1 GSNQGNN
8 TNGSNF
14 IPVRDLNV
22 VGTQP
27 KPITRQSGAMLPN
40 TGESQM
46 NLLPLAA
53 IASLSAMMLAMG
65 LKKKEEK

>member
-1 GSNQGNN
+1 QGNN

-65 LKKKEEK
+65 LKKKEEEK